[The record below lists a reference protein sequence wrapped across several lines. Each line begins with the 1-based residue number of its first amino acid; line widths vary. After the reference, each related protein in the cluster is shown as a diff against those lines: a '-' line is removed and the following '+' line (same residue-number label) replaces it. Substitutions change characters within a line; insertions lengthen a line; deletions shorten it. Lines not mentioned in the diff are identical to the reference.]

1 MASLDV
7 ESFFT
12 NIELNETINNCI
24 SDLHNKN
31 IYNSKFS
38 ERDLFKLPKTATKK
52 SSFIFDY
59 LLYEQVDGVE
69 MGSYLDPSLA
79 NVFLCHY
86 EKEWLDNCPIHFKP
100 MIHKRYVDDIFVR
113 FSSKEHLQLFVDYK
127 NKQHKC
133 LKFTSEAD
141 NDNSFSFLDIKI
153 TRHK

>member
-31 IYNSKFS
+31 IYNLKFS

-100 MIHKRYVDDIFVR
+100 MIYKSMLIILLCF
-113 FSSKEHLQLFVDYK
+113 FSSKDY
-127 NKQHKC
+127 
-133 LKFTSEAD
+133 L
-141 NDNSFSFLDIKI
+141 
-153 TRHK
+153 